1 VLEILKNREKET
13 LLAYLQFQRASG
25 LLAHVEEVT
34 IDMWG
39 AYADAVRMVF
49 GSQVRITIDRFHVMK
64 GFQEQLDA
72 ARRQL
77 QKSLPEEA
85 GKALKGMRYLFLK
98 NRETLTE
105 QEREE
110 LAEIKKLFPEL
121 GRLHDLR
128 EAFRRVFEIR
138 KRSTRAGEHRLR
150 AWIAEARNLGIKSLN
165 TFCHTLETWMSS
177 IVNYFVNRASNG
189 QTEGFNHKLRVVLW
203 RSFGMPS
210 FEHFRLRILDA
221 CGKHSIQRSP

>member
-1 VLEILKNREKET
+1 MLENREEKT
-13 LLAYLQFQRASG
+13 VLAYLKTQKALG

-34 IDMWG
+34 IDMWTP
-39 AYADAVRMVF
+39 YAQAVRNVF
-49 GSQVRITIDRFHVMK
+49 GSKVRITIDRFHVMK

-98 NRETLTE
+98 NRENLTD

-110 LAEIKKLFPEL
+110 LTEIKRLFPEL

-138 KRSTRAGEHRLR
+138 QRSPRAGECRLR
-150 AWIAEARNLGIKSLN
+150 AWIEEARKLGIKSLN
-165 TFCHTLETWMSS
+165 TFCKTLETWMSL
-177 IVNYFVNRASNG
+177 IVNYFVKRESNG
-189 QTEGFNHKLRVVLW
+189 QTEGFNHKLRVILW
-203 RSFGMPS
+203 RSFGMPNFS
-210 FEHFRLRILDA
+210 HFRLRVLDA
-221 CGKHSIQRSP
+221 CGKHTIQKSP